1 MSELFIEKGAKK
13 LRCGYTTGSCAAAAS
28 KAALIMLLDGRDI
41 TNVKI
46 ITPKGID
53 YVAEIED
60 IRRDKGGRA
69 VSCAVTK
76 DGGDDPDATSGMKI
90 YAEVTAL
97 SDSGDEAIGSLDES
111 TGNVVEIDGGPGIG
125 RITRPGLD
133 QPIGN
138 AAINSVPRKM
148 IEDSIL
154 EVLKDRGITG
164 RKIKVV
170 ISAPEGEKVAQKTFN
185 PKLGIVGG
193 ISILGTTGIVEP
205 MSDEAILATIKTE
218 INIRKAEGRKV
229 LLMAPGNYGLKFLSD
244 SYHIDED
251 DAVTISNFVYDSI
264 KAAQEAGFR
273 EVLFVGHLGKLIK
286 VAGGIKNTHS
296 AYGDHRM
303 EILSEITRAFLK
315 EKEAPDLLDRIM
327 DCVMTDEAVRLISE
341 AGLRSQVATEIAGR
355 IKSYMEGWTDGEV
368 AVETIVFNGDY
379 EELVK
384 STDAELFMEKIKL
397 EIKPKKEV

>member
-1 MSELFIEKGAKK
+1 MSELFIEKGGKK
-13 LRCGYTTGSCAAAAS
+13 IRCGYTTGSCAAAAS
-28 KAALIMLLDGRDI
+28 KAALLMLLEGRDI

-60 IRRDKGGRA
+60 IKREA
-69 VSCAVTK
+69 HSVSCAVTK

-90 YAEVTAL
+90 YAEVTVE
-97 SDSGDEAIGSLDES
+97 SVGTVGD
-111 TGNVVEIDGGPGIG
+111 TMVEIDGGPGIG
-125 RITRPGLD
+125 RVTRPGLD

-154 EVLKDRGITG
+154 EVLKERSITG
-164 RKIKVV
+164 AHVKVI

-185 PKLGIVGG
+185 PKLGILGG

-205 MSDEAILATIKTE
+205 MSDEAILATIKAE

-244 SYHIDED
+244 NYGLSQD
-251 DAVTISNFVYDSI
+251 DAVTVSNFVYDSLEF
-264 KAAQEAGFR
+264 AREAGFK

-303 EILSEITRAFLK
+303 EILSDITKA
-315 EKEAPDLLDRIM
+315 LLPEGEGSGLLSKIQ
-327 DCVMTDEAVRLISE
+327 DCVMTDAAVELISE
-341 AGLRSQVATEIAGR
+341 AGLRQQVAAEIAAR
-355 IKSYMEGWTDGEV
+355 IKSHMESWTEGEV

-384 STDAELFMEKIKL
+384 SPSAGQFMEKIKL
-397 EIKPKKEV
+397 ETKA